1 MIYLILWFFFLIFT
15 PIISLTVKFLLS
27 VLVASAFTIYTIQNN
42 GQSLSER
49 EKIIL
54 LRVIIFIMVCLILLF
69 FFFLIFTSI
78 ISLTVKSLLSV
89 LLASAIFIYFTQ
101 NNRES
106 LSERGNIVSLSVVI
120 IVTIIISL
128 WLLVKIPPLNT
139 ALIPSFNLFTLLNA
153 FSFQLP
159 SWEELKP
166 WVIHC
171 TWVGVWSV
179 YLKHKIEWIRE
190 KEELLMSNKISE
202 AEYKKSIKF
211 TWKEIITMLVTSWIY
226 GYMFIW

>member
-1 MIYLILWFFFLIFT
+1 MIYLILWFFFLVFT

-54 LRVIIFIMVCLILLF
+54 LRVVIFIMVCLILLF

-101 NNRES
+101 KNRES

-120 IVTIIISL
+120 LVTIIISL

-139 ALIPSFNLFTLLNA
+139 ALIPSFNLYTLLNA

-159 SWEELKP
+159 S
-166 WVIHC
+166 
-171 TWVGVWSV
+171 
-179 YLKHKIEWIRE
+179 
-190 KEELLMSNKISE
+190 
-202 AEYKKSIKF
+202 
-211 TWKEIITMLVTSWIY
+211 
-226 GYMFIW
+226 